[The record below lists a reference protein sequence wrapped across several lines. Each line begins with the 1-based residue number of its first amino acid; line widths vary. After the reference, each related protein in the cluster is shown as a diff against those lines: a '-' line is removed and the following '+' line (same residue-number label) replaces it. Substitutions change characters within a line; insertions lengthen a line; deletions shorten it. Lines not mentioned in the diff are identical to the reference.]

1 MGHEEEP
8 SSGCAGLHRALE
20 RQKAIENSTSFPP
33 GVGAQGYLELLVMFG
48 AGLREMNSFQQ
59 RWKMSLYAG
68 L

>member
-1 MGHEEEP
+1 MCRAP
-8 SSGCAGLHRALE
+8 QSSRKAKSHRKLHFL
-20 RQKAIENSTSFPP
+20 SLP